1 MRKLIVRVVVHPAF
15 DRFILAVILLNAAVM
30 GMADYTRVGTDPRRA
45 DYGSPVAEGPW
56 NPFVMGMD
64 YVFTAIFTLEFVLKV
79 VAMGFS
85 GKRSYLDD
93 PWNDLDF
100 VVVVTGLAALS
111 PKMGGVS
118 CIRTFRVLR
127 PLKTVTS
134 VPGLQKLVV
143 GMLRAIPELGSVL
156 VVLVLSSASLASSAC
171 SSSPAGSTLAAG
183 RHLSPSRS
191 TTQTRPR
198 ATRRSTRS
206 TTRASSRAAS
216 ARPPTT

>member
-1 MRKLIVRVVVHPAF
+1 
-15 DRFILAVILLNAAVM
+15 
-30 GMADYTRVGTDPRRA
+30 
-45 DYGSPVAEGPW
+45 
-56 NPFVMGMD
+56 MGMD

-79 VAMGFS
+79 VAMGFA

-156 VVLVLSSASLASSAC
+156 VVLVFVFCIFGILGVQLF
-171 SSSPAGSTLAAG
+171 AG
-183 RHLSPSRS
+183 RLHTRCR
-191 TTQTRPR
+191 TTPFPVTLDYANAAAHN
-198 ATRRSTRS
+198 ATVDPLDYACLVVSGQ
-206 TTRASSRAAS
+206 
-216 ARPPTT
+216 